1 MEPLCEFCGII
12 RAMVYCKSDSAR
24 LCMNC
29 DVSVHGANS
38 LSYRH
43 SRSILCNKCNSQTGI
58 VYCMDE
64 KMSLCQSCDW
74 NHKGCSLLGHK
85 RQALESYSGCP
96 SLTELPSFL
105 SFVIDAISS
114 CGGGL
119 DHGWGSHSATLSS
132 KNDTGTSKSFEQDQP
147 NNDDAVDT
155 FDLVSGKLNEIEESV
170 KPEPWIEQPTTIPPP
185 NPNYA
190 PPYIMDQTIFCPQ
203 DSNLLEECD
212 NLKGLGIS
220 DDDDLN
226 VDSFKLNFEKRDE
239 IFECSQVATRYH
251 LDNGAMDCSLMEKNI
266 SFTESKS
273 LIESAMEA
281 SSSVQ
286 QDCVA
291 FQSSRDD
298 NPASMMHGI
307 NNNANC
313 VLMPPSCIENI
324 NLEFPHEQVHS
335 SMSLSLP
342 NITGESSTTDFQ
354 DCGLPP
360 GFMAGEPPPW
370 ASILEASNPQ
380 ARERAKL
387 RYFEKKKTRRFGKQ
401 IRYESRKARAD
412 TRRRVKG
419 RFVKAGEEFD
429 YDPREEKSI

>member
-1 MEPLCEFCGII
+1 MEPLCEFCVVV
-12 RAMVYCKSDSAR
+12 RAVVYCKSDSAR
-24 LCMNC
+24 LCLNC
-29 DVSVHGANS
+29 DVSVHGANA

-43 SRSILCNKCNSQTGI
+43 SRSVLCNKCNSQSAI

-64 KMSLCQSCDW
+64 KVSLCQGCDW
-74 NHKGCSLLGHK
+74 NHKGCSLLGHR
-85 RQALESYSGCP
+85 RQALECYSGCP

-119 DHGWGSHSATLSS
+119 DHGWESLSTTLSS
-132 KNDTGTSKSFEQDQP
+132 KNDTCTSKSFEQEQP
-147 NNDDAVDT
+147 NNDDGIDT
-155 FDLVSGKLNEIEESV
+155 FDLVSGKLNEIEECV
-170 KPEPWIEQPTTIPPP
+170 KPEPWVEQPTTIPQQ
-185 NPNYA
+185 NPNHA
-190 PPYIMDQTIFCPQ
+190 PYTMDQTIFCPQ
-203 DSNLLEECD
+203 DSNLPELQECP

-226 VDSFKLNFEKRDE
+226 IDNFKLNFEKRDE
-239 IFECSQVATRYH
+239 IFDCSQVATRYH
-251 LDNGAMDCSLMEKNI
+251 LDKGEIDCSLMWKKI
-266 SFTESKS
+266 SESKY

-281 SSSVQ
+281 SSSFQ

-298 NPASMMHGI
+298 SPASMMQGI
-307 NNNANC
+307 SNNAIC
-313 VLMPPSCIENI
+313 EPMPPNGNENI
-324 NLEFPHEQVHS
+324 NLGFHHGQVHS
-335 SMSLSLP
+335 SMPLSLP

-360 GFMAGEPPPW
+360 GFMTGEPPPW
-370 ASILEASNPQ
+370 ESILEASTPQ
-380 ARERAKL
+380 AREKAKL

-412 TRRRVKG
+412 TRKRVKG

-429 YDPREEKSI
+429 YDPRGEKSF

>member
-1 MEPLCEFCGII
+1 MEALCEFCGVV
-12 RAMVYCKSDSAR
+12 RAVVYCKSDSAR
-24 LCMNC
+24 LCLNC

-43 SRSILCNKCNSQTGI
+43 SRSVLCNKCNSQTAI

-64 KMSLCQSCDW
+64 KMSICQGCDW

-85 RQALESYSGCP
+85 RQALECYSGCP
-96 SLTELPSFL
+96 SLTQLPSFL

-119 DHGWGSHSATLSS
+119 DHGWGSLNTTLSN
-132 KNDTGTSKSFEQDQP
+132 KNDTCTSKSFEQEQP
-147 NNDDAVDT
+147 NNDDAIAT
-155 FDLVSGKLNEIEESV
+155 FGLVSGKLNEIEECV
-170 KPEPWIEQPTTIPPP
+170 KPEPWIEQPTTIPLP

-190 PPYIMDQTIFCPQ
+190 PYTVDQTIFCPQ
-203 DSNLLEECD
+203 DSNIPE
-212 NLKGLGIS
+212 GSGIS

-226 VDSFKLNFEKRDE
+226 VDNLKLNFEKRNE
-239 IFECSQVATRYH
+239 IFECSQVASRYH
-251 LDNGAMDCSLMEKNI
+251 LDNGAIDCSLTEKKV

-273 LIESAMEA
+273 IIESAIEA

-286 QDCVA
+286 QNCVA
-291 FQSSRDD
+291 FQSSKDD
-298 NPASMMHGI
+298 SPASMMQGI

-313 VLMPPSCIENI
+313 VLMPPSCNENI
-324 NLEFPHEQVHS
+324 NIGLTHGQVHS
-335 SMSLSLP
+335 SMPLSLP
-342 NITGESSTTDFQ
+342 NITGESSSTTDFQ

-360 GFMAGEPPPW
+360 GFVTGEPPPW
-370 ASILEASNPQ
+370 QSILEASTPQ
-380 ARERAKL
+380 AREKAKL

-429 YDPREEKSI
+429 YDPRGGKSF